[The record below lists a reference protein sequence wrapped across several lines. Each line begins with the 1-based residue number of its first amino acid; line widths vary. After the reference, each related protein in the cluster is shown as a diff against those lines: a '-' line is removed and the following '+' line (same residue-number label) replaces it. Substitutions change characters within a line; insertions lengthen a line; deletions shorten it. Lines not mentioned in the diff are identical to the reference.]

1 MLFHSTRGKDS
12 NKDFASI
19 LMQGLADDG
28 GLFMPDHWPQVDLDE
43 IKSKTSF
50 VDIAKCIVPLFTA
63 SSFSRDETIRILES
77 TWHDFEHQDLIG
89 IKNFHSVSI
98 LELFHGPTAAFKDF
112 GLQLAAAFFNK
123 VLESEN
129 KTAIVLGA
137 TSGDTGSAAIDAC
150 KNYGRIKSF
159 IMLPNGNMSEVQRRQ
174 MSTIKASNVFA
185 LRINGTFDDCQDLV
199 KHAFKKRDFLNNNQ
213 YLLAVNSINWT
224 RIVGQI
230 CYYFYAYNQLHQK
243 TNLNFSIPTGNFGNV
258 FACYS
263 AYKMGLPIKKISVA
277 VNENDILHRFFSDN
291 NYSKQFVHETIS
303 PSMDI
308 SVASN
313 FERLVYDLFLNR
325 DSAKCFKMFDNFPV
339 NPIELDPITWQKKD
353 HLFSSSKVNDLDTK
367 KIIQETHRSFNYIL
381 DPHTAVAAVEAF
393 DKSDENNHYVVL
405 STAHPAKFP
414 KIYEELDIE
423 INSLPFALRDL
434 FKKRSIF
441 IHLMR
446 ITIKLLTLLIVITN
460 FLIYEY
466 SKDT

>member
-1 MLFHSTRGKDS
+1 MLFHSSRGKDPD
-12 NKDFASI
+12 KDFASI

-50 VDIAKCIVPLFTA
+50 VDIAKCIVPLFTS
-63 SSFSRDETIRILES
+63 SSFSRDETINIVES

-89 IKNFHSVSI
+89 IKDFNSVSI

-112 GLQLAAAFFNK
+112 GLQLAAAFFNQ
-123 VLESEN
+123 VLEAEN

-434 FKKRSIF
+434 FKKEEYLHSFDADYNQIANF
-441 IHLMR
+441 INR
-446 ITIKLLTLLIVITN
+446 N
-460 FLIYEY
+460 N
-466 SKDT
+466 

>member
-12 NKDFASI
+12 DKDFASI
-19 LMQGLADDG
+19 LMQGLAKDG
-28 GLFMPDHWPQVDLDE
+28 GLFMPDYWPQIDLDE

-50 VDIAKCIVPLFTA
+50 VEIAKCVVPLFTS
-63 SSFSRDETIRILES
+63 SSFSYDETISIVES

-89 IKNFHSVSI
+89 IREFNSVSI

-150 KNYGRIKSF
+150 KSYERIKSF

-174 MSTIKASNVFA
+174 MSTIKSSNVFA

-199 KHAFKKRDFLNNNQ
+199 KLAFKQRDFLKTDQ

-224 RIVGQI
+224 RIIGQI

-243 TNLNFSIPTGNFGNV
+243 GNLSFSIPTGNFGNV

-263 AYKMGLPIKKISVA
+263 AHKMGLPINKISVA
-277 VNENDILHRFFSDN
+277 VNDNDILHRFFSSND
-291 NYSKQFVHETIS
+291 YSKKLVHETIS

-313 FERLVYDLFLNR
+313 FERLVYDFFLNR
-325 DSAKCFKMFDNFPV
+325 DSSKCAKMFDNFPIK
-339 NPIELDPITWQKKD
+339 PIELDVETWQRKD
-353 HLFSSSKVNDLDTK
+353 SLFSSSKVDDLETTK
-367 KIIQETHRSFNYIL
+367 TIQETYQVNGYIL
-381 DPHTAVAAVEAF
+381 DPHTAVAAVEAIK
-393 DKSDENNHYVVL
+393 KSDSSNHFVVL

-414 KIYEELDIE
+414 KVYEELNIE
-423 INSLPFALRDL
+423 INSLPAALSGL
-434 FKKRSIF
+434 FKKEE
-441 IHLMR
+441 HLHSFDADYNQV
-446 ITIKLLTLLIVITN
+446 TDFIKLN
-460 FLIYEY
+460 N
-466 SKDT
+466 

>member
-12 NKDFASI
+12 DKDFASI
-19 LMQGLADDG
+19 LMQGLAEDG
-28 GLFMPDHWPQVDLDE
+28 GLFMPDYWPQVDLDE

-50 VDIAKCIVPLFTA
+50 VEIAKCVVPLFTS
-63 SSFSRDETIRILES
+63 SSFSYDETISIVES

-89 IKNFHSVSI
+89 IREFNSVSI

-150 KNYGRIKSF
+150 KSYERIKSF

-174 MSTIKASNVFA
+174 MSTIKSSNVFA

-199 KHAFKKRDFLNNNQ
+199 KLAFKQRDFLKTDQ

-224 RIVGQI
+224 RIIGQI

-243 TNLNFSIPTGNFGNV
+243 GNLSFSIPTGNFGNV

-263 AYKMGLPIKKISVA
+263 AHKMGLPINKISVA
-277 VNENDILHRFFSDN
+277 VNDNDILHRFFSSND
-291 NYSKQFVHETIS
+291 YSKKLVHETIS

-313 FERLVYDLFLNR
+313 FERLVYDFFLNR
-325 DSAKCFKMFDNFPV
+325 DSSKCAKMFDNFPIK
-339 NPIELDPITWQKKD
+339 PIELDVETWQRKD
-353 HLFSSSKVNDLDTK
+353 SLFSSSKVDDLETAK
-367 KIIQETHRSFNYIL
+367 TIQEIYQVNGYIL
-381 DPHTAVAAVEAF
+381 DPHTAVAAVEAIK
-393 DKSDENNHYVVL
+393 KSDSSNHFVVL

-414 KIYEELDIE
+414 KVYEELNIE
-423 INSLPFALRDL
+423 INSLPAALSGL
-434 FKKRSIF
+434 FKKEE
-441 IHLMR
+441 HLHSFDADYNQV
-446 ITIKLLTLLIVITN
+446 TDFIKLN
-460 FLIYEY
+460 N
-466 SKDT
+466 

>member
-1 MLFHSTRGKDS
+1 MLFHSTRGKDTD
-12 NKDFASI
+12 KDFASI

-28 GLFMPDHWPQVDLDE
+28 GLFMPDYWPQVDLDE

-50 VDIAKCIVPLFTA
+50 VDIAKCIVPLFTS
-63 SSFSRDETIRILES
+63 SSFSHEETTSMVES

-89 IKNFHSVSI
+89 IKEFNSVSI

-159 IMLPNGNMSEVQRRQ
+159 ILLPNGNMSEVQRRQ

-185 LRINGTFDDCQDLV
+185 LRIDGTFDDCQDLV
-199 KHAFKKRDFLNNNQ
+199 KLAFKKRDFLNNDQ

-224 RIVGQI
+224 RIIGQI
-230 CYYFYAYNQLHQK
+230 CYYFYAFNQLHQK
-243 TNLNFSIPTGNFGNV
+243 SNLNFSIPTGNFGNV

-263 AYKMGLPIKKISVA
+263 AHKMGLPINNISVA

-313 FERLVYDLFLNR
+313 FERLVYDLFLDR
-325 DSAKCFKMFDNFPV
+325 DSARCSKMFDNFPA

-367 KIIQETHRSFNYIL
+367 KIIQETYKLFNYIL

-393 DKSDENNHYVVL
+393 NKSDENNHYVVL

-414 KIYEELDIE
+414 QVYEELDIE

-434 FKKRSIF
+434 FKKEEYLHSFDADYNQIVNF
-441 IHLMR
+441 INR
-446 ITIKLLTLLIVITN
+446 N
-460 FLIYEY
+460 N
-466 SKDT
+466 

>member
-1 MLFHSTRGKDS
+1 MPYHSTRGKDS
-12 NKDFASI
+12 DKDFASI

-28 GLFMPDHWPQVDLDE
+28 GLFMPDQWPQVDLDE

-50 VDIAKCIVPLFTA
+50 VDIAKCIVPLFTS
-63 SSFSRDETIRILES
+63 SSFSRDETISIVES

-89 IKNFHSVSI
+89 IKDFNSVSI

-174 MSTIKASNVFA
+174 MSTIEASNVFA
-185 LRINGTFDDCQDLV
+185 LRIDGTFDDCQDLV
-199 KHAFKKRDFLNNNQ
+199 KLAFKNRDFLNNDQ

-224 RIVGQI
+224 RIIGQI

-243 TNLNFSIPTGNFGNV
+243 SNLNFSIPTGNFGNV

-263 AYKMGLPIKKISVA
+263 AHKMGLPMNKIAVA
-277 VNENDILHRFFSDN
+277 VNENDILHRFFSNN

-313 FERLVYDLFLNR
+313 FERLVYDLFLDR
-325 DSAKCFKMFDNFPV
+325 DSNKCSKMFDNFPA
-339 NPIELDPITWQKKD
+339 NPIELDPVTWQKKD
-353 HLFSSSKVNDLDTK
+353 RLFSSSKVNDLDTK
-367 KIIQETHRSFNYIL
+367 KIIQETHQLFDYIL

-393 DKSDENNHYVVL
+393 NKSDQNNHYVVL

-414 KIYEELDIE
+414 SVYEELNIQ
-423 INSLPFALRDL
+423 IKSLPSALRGL
-434 FKKRSIF
+434 FKKDEFLHSFDADYSQIVSF
-441 IHLMR
+441 IHH
-446 ITIKLLTLLIVITN
+446 N
-460 FLIYEY
+460 N
-466 SKDT
+466 

>member
-12 NKDFASI
+12 DKDFASI
-19 LMQGLADDG
+19 LMQGLAEDG
-28 GLFMPDHWPQVDLDE
+28 GLFMPDYWPQVDLEE
-43 IKSKTSF
+43 IKSSKSF
-50 VDIAKCIVPLFTA
+50 IDIAKCIVPLFTS
-63 SSFSRDETIRILES
+63 SSFSYDETISIVES

-89 IKNFHSVSI
+89 IKEFDSVAI

-112 GLQLAAAFFNK
+112 GLQLAAAFFNQ

-150 KNYGRIKSF
+150 KNYDRIKSF

-174 MSTIKASNVFA
+174 MSTIKAPNVFA

-199 KHAFKKRDFLNNNQ
+199 KLAFKKRDFLNADQ

-224 RIVGQI
+224 RIIGQI

-243 TNLNFSIPTGNFGNV
+243 GNINFSIPTGNFGNV

-263 AYKMGLPIKKISVA
+263 AHKMGLPINKISVA
-277 VNENDILHRFFSDN
+277 VNNNDILHRFFSEND
-291 NYSKQFVHETIS
+291 YSKQFVHETIS

-313 FERLVYDLFLNR
+313 FERLIYDFFLDR
-325 DSAKCFKMFDNFPV
+325 DSSRCAAMFDNFPI
-339 NPIELDPITWQKKD
+339 NPIELDSETWQKKEN
-353 HLFSSSKVNDLDTK
+353 LFSSSKVNDSETK
-367 KIIQETHRSFNYIL
+367 KIIQEIYQSFGYIL
-381 DPHTAVAAVEAF
+381 DPHTAVAAAEALS
-393 DKSDENNHYVVL
+393 KSNQGNPYVVL

-414 KIYEELDIE
+414 KIYEELGIE
-423 INSLPFALRDL
+423 INLLPSALSGLFEKEESLHTFDVDYNQ
-434 FKKRSIF
+434 IINF
-441 IHLMR
+441 INLH
-446 ITIKLLTLLIVITN
+446 N
-460 FLIYEY
+460 
-466 SKDT
+466 

>member
-12 NKDFASI
+12 DKDFASI
-19 LMQGLADDG
+19 LMQGLAEDG
-28 GLFMPDHWPQVDLDE
+28 GLFMPDYWPQVDLEE
-43 IKSKTSF
+43 IKSSKSF
-50 VDIAKCIVPLFTA
+50 IDIAKCIVPLFTS
-63 SSFSRDETIRILES
+63 SSFSYDETISIVES

-89 IKNFHSVSI
+89 IKEFDSVAI

-112 GLQLAAAFFNK
+112 GLQLAAAFFNQ

-150 KNYGRIKSF
+150 KNYDRIKSF

-174 MSTIKASNVFA
+174 MSTIKAPNVFA

-199 KHAFKKRDFLNNNQ
+199 KLAFKKRNFLNADQ

-224 RIVGQI
+224 RIIGQI

-243 TNLNFSIPTGNFGNV
+243 GNINFSIPTGNFGNV

-263 AYKMGLPIKKISVA
+263 AHKMGLPINKISVA
-277 VNENDILHRFFSDN
+277 VNNNDILHRFFSEND
-291 NYSKQFVHETIS
+291 YSKQFVHETIS

-313 FERLVYDLFLNR
+313 FERLIYDFFLDR
-325 DSAKCFKMFDNFPV
+325 DSSRCAAMFDNFPI
-339 NPIELDPITWQKKD
+339 NPIELDSETWQKKEN
-353 HLFSSSKVNDLDTK
+353 LFSSNKVNDSETK
-367 KIIQETHRSFNYIL
+367 KIIQEIYQSFSYIL
-381 DPHTAVAAVEAF
+381 DPHTAVAAAEALS
-393 DKSDENNHYVVL
+393 KSNQGNPYVVL

-414 KIYEELDIE
+414 KIYEELGIE
-423 INSLPFALRDL
+423 INLLPVALSGLFEKEESLHTFDVDYNQ
-434 FKKRSIF
+434 IIDF
-441 IHLMR
+441 INLH
-446 ITIKLLTLLIVITN
+446 N
-460 FLIYEY
+460 
-466 SKDT
+466 

>member
-1 MLFHSTRGKDS
+1 MHFHSTRGKDS
-12 NKDFASI
+12 DKDFASI

-28 GLFMPDHWPQVDLDE
+28 GLFMPDHWPEVDLDE

-50 VDIAKCIVPLFTA
+50 VDIAKCIVPLFTT
-63 SSFSRDETIRILES
+63 SSFTRDETTSIVES
-77 TWHDFEHQDLIG
+77 AWHDFEHKDLIG
-89 IKNFHSVSI
+89 IREFDSVSI

-150 KNYGRIKSF
+150 KSYDRIKSF

-174 MSTIKASNVFA
+174 MSTIKAANVFA

-199 KHAFKKRDFLNNNQ
+199 KLAFKKRDFLKTDQ

-224 RIVGQI
+224 RIIGQI

-243 TNLNFSIPTGNFGNV
+243 GNLSFSIPTGNFGNV

-263 AYKMGLPIKKISVA
+263 AHKMGLPINKISVA
-277 VNENDILHRFFSDN
+277 VNDNDILHRFFSSND
-291 NYSKQFVHETIS
+291 YSKKLVHETIS

-313 FERLVYDLFLNR
+313 FERLVYDFFLNR
-325 DSAKCFKMFDNFPV
+325 DSSKCAKMFDNFPIK
-339 NPIELDPITWQKKD
+339 PIELDVETWQRKD
-353 HLFSSSKVNDLDTK
+353 SLFSSSKVDDLETTK
-367 KIIQETHRSFNYIL
+367 TIQEIYQVNGYIL
-381 DPHTAVAAVEAF
+381 DPHTAVAAVEAIK
-393 DKSDENNHYVVL
+393 KSDSSNHFVVL

-414 KIYEELDIE
+414 KVYEELNIE
-423 INSLPFALRDL
+423 INSLPAALSGL
-434 FKKRSIF
+434 FKKEE
-441 IHLMR
+441 HLHSFDADYNQV
-446 ITIKLLTLLIVITN
+446 TDFIKLN
-460 FLIYEY
+460 N
-466 SKDT
+466 

>member
-1 MLFHSTRGKDS
+1 MLFHSTRGKDP

-28 GLFMPDHWPQVDLDE
+28 GLFMPDYWPQVDLDE

-50 VDIAKCIVPLFTA
+50 VDIAKCIVPLFTS
-63 SSFSRDETIRILES
+63 SSFSHEETTSMVES

-89 IKNFHSVSI
+89 IKEFNSVSI

-159 IMLPNGNMSEVQRRQ
+159 ILLPNGNMSEVQRRQ

-185 LRINGTFDDCQDLV
+185 LRIDGTFDDCQDLV
-199 KHAFKKRDFLNNNQ
+199 KLAFKKRDFLNNDQ

-224 RIVGQI
+224 RIIGQI
-230 CYYFYAYNQLHQK
+230 CYYFYAFNQLHQK
-243 TNLNFSIPTGNFGNV
+243 SNLNFSIPTGNFGNV

-263 AYKMGLPIKKISVA
+263 AHKMGLPINNISVA

-313 FERLVYDLFLNR
+313 FERLVYDLFLDR
-325 DSAKCFKMFDNFPV
+325 DSARCSKMFDNFPA

-367 KIIQETHRSFNYIL
+367 KIIQETYKLFNYIL

-393 DKSDENNHYVVL
+393 NKSDENNHYVVL

-414 KIYEELDIE
+414 QVYEELDIE

-434 FKKRSIF
+434 FKKEEYLHSFDADYNQIVNF
-441 IHLMR
+441 INR
-446 ITIKLLTLLIVITN
+446 N
-460 FLIYEY
+460 N
-466 SKDT
+466 

>member
-1 MLFHSTRGKDS
+1 MLFHSTRGKDPD
-12 NKDFASI
+12 KDFASI
-19 LMQGLADDG
+19 LMQGLAEDG
-28 GLFMPDHWPQVDLDE
+28 GLFMPDYWPQVDLDE

-50 VDIAKCIVPLFTA
+50 VEIAKCVVPLFTS
-63 SSFSRDETIRILES
+63 SSFSYDETISIVES

-89 IKNFHSVSI
+89 IREFNSVSI

-150 KNYGRIKSF
+150 KSYERIKSF

-174 MSTIKASNVFA
+174 MSTIKSSNVFA

-199 KHAFKKRDFLNNNQ
+199 KLAFKQRDFLKTDQ

-224 RIVGQI
+224 RIIGQI

-243 TNLNFSIPTGNFGNV
+243 GNLSFSIPTGNFGNV

-263 AYKMGLPIKKISVA
+263 AHKMGLPINKISVA
-277 VNENDILHRFFSDN
+277 VNDNDILHRFFSSND
-291 NYSKQFVHETIS
+291 YSKKLVHETIS

-313 FERLVYDLFLNR
+313 FERLVYDFFLNR
-325 DSAKCFKMFDNFPV
+325 DSSKCAKMFDNFPIK
-339 NPIELDPITWQKKD
+339 PIELDVETWQRKD
-353 HLFSSSKVNDLDTK
+353 SLFSSSKVDDLETTK
-367 KIIQETHRSFNYIL
+367 TIQEIYQVNGYIL
-381 DPHTAVAAVEAF
+381 DPHTAVAAVEAIK
-393 DKSDENNHYVVL
+393 KSDSSNHFVVL

-414 KIYEELDIE
+414 KVYEELNIE
-423 INSLPFALRDL
+423 INSLPAALSGL
-434 FKKRSIF
+434 FKKEE
-441 IHLMR
+441 HLHSFDADYNQV
-446 ITIKLLTLLIVITN
+446 TDFIKLN
-460 FLIYEY
+460 N
-466 SKDT
+466 

>member
-1 MLFHSTRGKDS
+1 MLFHSSRGKDPD
-12 NKDFASI
+12 KDFASI

-50 VDIAKCIVPLFTA
+50 VDIAKCIVPLFTS
-63 SSFSRDETIRILES
+63 SSFSRDETISIVES

-89 IKNFHSVSI
+89 IKDFNSVSI

-123 VLESEN
+123 VLEAEN

-199 KHAFKKRDFLNNNQ
+199 KLAFKKRDFLNNDQ

-224 RIVGQI
+224 RIIGQI

-243 TNLNFSIPTGNFGNV
+243 SNLNFSIPTGNFGNV

-263 AYKMGLPIKKISVA
+263 AHKMGLPINKISVA

-313 FERLVYDLFLNR
+313 FERLVYDLFLDR
-325 DSAKCFKMFDNFPV
+325 DSNKCSKMFDNFPA
-339 NPIELDPITWQKKD
+339 NPIELDPATWQKKD
-353 HLFSSSKVNDLDTK
+353 RLFSSSKVNDLDTK
-367 KIIQETHRSFNYIL
+367 KIIQETHQLFDYIL
-381 DPHTAVAAVEAF
+381 DPHTAVAAIEAF
-393 DKSDENNHYVVL
+393 NKSDENNHYVVL

-414 KIYEELDIE
+414 KVYEELNIQ
-423 INSLPFALRDL
+423 IKSLPFALKGL
-434 FKKRSIF
+434 FKKEEFLHSFDADYNQIVSF
-441 IHLMR
+441 INH
-446 ITIKLLTLLIVITN
+446 N
-460 FLIYEY
+460 N
-466 SKDT
+466 

>member
-1 MLFHSTRGKDS
+1 MHFHSTRGKDS
-12 NKDFASI
+12 DKDFASI

-28 GLFMPDHWPQVDLDE
+28 GLFMPDHWPEVDLDE

-50 VDIAKCIVPLFTA
+50 VDIAKCIVPLFTT
-63 SSFSRDETIRILES
+63 SSFTHDEATSIVES
-77 TWHDFEHQDLIG
+77 AWHDFEHKDLIG
-89 IKNFHSVSI
+89 IREFDSVSI

-150 KNYGRIKSF
+150 KSYDRIKSF

-174 MSTIKASNVFA
+174 MSTIKAANVFA

-199 KHAFKKRDFLNNNQ
+199 KLAFKKRDFLKTDQ

-224 RIVGQI
+224 RIIGQI
-230 CYYFYAYNQLHQK
+230 CYYFYAYNQLYK
-243 TNLNFSIPTGNFGNV
+243 KENLNFSIPTGNFGNV

-263 AYKMGLPIKKISVA
+263 AHKMGLPINKISVA
-277 VNENDILHRFFSDN
+277 VNNNDILHRFFSSND
-291 NYSKQFVHETIS
+291 YSKQLVHETIS

-313 FERLVYDLFLNR
+313 FERLVYDFFLNR
-325 DSAKCFKMFDNFPV
+325 DSSKCAKMFDNFPIK
-339 NPIELDPITWQKKD
+339 PIELDLETWQRKD
-353 HLFSSSKVNDLDTK
+353 SLFSSSKVDDLETTK
-367 KIIQETHRSFNYIL
+367 TIQEIYQSNGYIL
-381 DPHTAVAAVEAF
+381 DPHTAVAAVEAIK
-393 DKSDENNHYVVL
+393 KSDSSNHFVVL

-414 KIYEELDIE
+414 KVYEELNIE
-423 INSLPFALRDL
+423 INSLPAALSGL
-434 FKKRSIF
+434 FKKEE
-441 IHLMR
+441 HLHSFDADYNQV
-446 ITIKLLTLLIVITN
+446 TDFIKLN
-460 FLIYEY
+460 N
-466 SKDT
+466 

>member
-1 MLFHSTRGKDS
+1 MLFHSTRGKDTD
-12 NKDFASI
+12 KDFASI

-28 GLFMPDHWPQVDLDE
+28 GLFMPDYWPQVDLDE

-50 VDIAKCIVPLFTA
+50 VDIAKCIVPLFTS
-63 SSFSRDETIRILES
+63 SSFSHEETTSMVES

-89 IKNFHSVSI
+89 IKEFNSVSI

-159 IMLPNGNMSEVQRRQ
+159 ILLPNGNMSEVQRRQ

-185 LRINGTFDDCQDLV
+185 LRIDGTFDDCQDLV
-199 KHAFKKRDFLNNNQ
+199 KLAFKKRDFLNNDQ

-224 RIVGQI
+224 RIIGQI
-230 CYYFYAYNQLHQK
+230 CYYFYAFNQLHQK
-243 TNLNFSIPTGNFGNV
+243 SNLNFSIPTGNFGNV

-263 AYKMGLPIKKISVA
+263 AHKMGLPINNISVA

-313 FERLVYDLFLNR
+313 FERLVYDLFLDR
-325 DSAKCFKMFDNFPV
+325 DSARCSKMFDNFPT
-339 NPIELDPITWQKKD
+339 NPIELDSITWQKKD

-367 KIIQETHRSFNYIL
+367 KIIQETYKLFNYIL

-393 DKSDENNHYVVL
+393 NKSNENNHYVVL

-414 KIYEELDIE
+414 QVYEELDIE

-434 FKKRSIF
+434 FKKEEYLHSFDADYNQIVNF
-441 IHLMR
+441 INR
-446 ITIKLLTLLIVITN
+446 N
-460 FLIYEY
+460 N
-466 SKDT
+466 

>member
-1 MLFHSTRGKDS
+1 MLFHSSRGKDPD
-12 NKDFASI
+12 KDFASI

-50 VDIAKCIVPLFTA
+50 VDIAKCIVPLFTS
-63 SSFSRDETIRILES
+63 SSFSRDETISIVES

-89 IKNFHSVSI
+89 IKDFNSVSI

-112 GLQLAAAFFNK
+112 GLQLAAAFFNQ
-123 VLESEN
+123 VLEAEN

-199 KHAFKKRDFLNNNQ
+199 KLAFKKRDFLNNDQ

-224 RIVGQI
+224 RIIGQI

-243 TNLNFSIPTGNFGNV
+243 SNLNFSIPTGNFGNV

-263 AYKMGLPIKKISVA
+263 AHKMGLPINKISVA

-313 FERLVYDLFLNR
+313 FERLVYDLFLDR
-325 DSAKCFKMFDNFPV
+325 DSNKCSKMFDNFPA
-339 NPIELDPITWQKKD
+339 NPIELDPATWQKKD
-353 HLFSSSKVNDLDTK
+353 RLFSSSKVNDLDTK
-367 KIIQETHRSFNYIL
+367 KIIQETHQLFDYIL

-393 DKSDENNHYVVL
+393 NKSDKNNHYVVL

-414 KIYEELDIE
+414 KVYEELNIQ
-423 INSLPFALRDL
+423 IKSLPFALRGL
-434 FKKRSIF
+434 FKKEEFLHSFDVDYNQIVSF
-441 IHLMR
+441 INH
-446 ITIKLLTLLIVITN
+446 N
-460 FLIYEY
+460 N
-466 SKDT
+466 

>member
-12 NKDFASI
+12 DKDFASI

-28 GLFMPDHWPQVDLDE
+28 GLFMPDHWPEVDLDE

-50 VDIAKCIVPLFTA
+50 VDIAKCIVPLFTT
-63 SSFSRDETIRILES
+63 SSFTHDETTSIVES
-77 TWHDFEHQDLIG
+77 AWHDFEHKDLIG
-89 IKNFHSVSI
+89 IREFDSVSI

-150 KNYGRIKSF
+150 KSYDRIKSF

-174 MSTIKASNVFA
+174 MSTIKAANVFT

-199 KHAFKKRDFLNNNQ
+199 KLAFKKRDFLKTNQ

-230 CYYFYAYNQLHQK
+230 CYYFYAYNQLYK
-243 TNLNFSIPTGNFGNV
+243 KENLNFSIPTGNFGNV

-263 AYKMGLPIKKISVA
+263 AHKMGLPINKISVA
-277 VNENDILHRFFSDN
+277 VNNNDILHRFFSSND
-291 NYSKQFVHETIS
+291 YSKQLVHETIS

-313 FERLVYDLFLNR
+313 FERLVYDFFLNR
-325 DSAKCFKMFDNFPV
+325 DSSKCAKMFDNFPIK
-339 NPIELDPITWQKKD
+339 PIELDVETWQRKD
-353 HLFSSSKVNDLDTK
+353 SLFSSSKVDDLETTK
-367 KIIQETHRSFNYIL
+367 TIQEIYQSNGYIL
-381 DPHTAVAAVEAF
+381 DPHTAVAAVEAIK
-393 DKSDENNHYVVL
+393 KSDSSNHFVVL

-414 KIYEELDIE
+414 KVYEELNIE
-423 INSLPFALRDL
+423 INSLPAALSGL
-434 FKKRSIF
+434 FKKEE
-441 IHLMR
+441 HLHSFDADYNQV
-446 ITIKLLTLLIVITN
+446 TDSIKLN
-460 FLIYEY
+460 N
-466 SKDT
+466 

>member
-12 NKDFASI
+12 DKDFASI

-28 GLFMPDHWPQVDLDE
+28 GLFMPDHWPEVDLDE

-50 VDIAKCIVPLFTA
+50 VDIAKCIVPLFTT
-63 SSFSRDETIRILES
+63 SSFTHDEATSIVES
-77 TWHDFEHQDLIG
+77 AWHDFEHKDLIG
-89 IKNFHSVSI
+89 IREFDSVSI

-150 KNYGRIKSF
+150 KSYDRIKSF

-174 MSTIKASNVFA
+174 MSTIKAANVFA

-199 KHAFKKRDFLNNNQ
+199 KLAFKRRDFLKTDQ

-224 RIVGQI
+224 RIIGQI
-230 CYYFYAYNQLHQK
+230 CYYFYAYNQLHK
-243 TNLNFSIPTGNFGNV
+243 KENLNFSIPTGNFGNV

-263 AYKMGLPIKKISVA
+263 AHKMGLPINKISVA
-277 VNENDILHRFFSDN
+277 VNNNDILHRFFSSND
-291 NYSKQFVHETIS
+291 YSKQLVHETIS

-313 FERLVYDLFLNR
+313 FERLVYDFFLNR
-325 DSAKCFKMFDNFPV
+325 DSSKCAKMFDNFPIK
-339 NPIELDPITWQKKD
+339 PIELDVETWQRKD
-353 HLFSSSKVNDLDTK
+353 SLFSSSKVDDLETTK
-367 KIIQETHRSFNYIL
+367 TIQEIYQSSGYIL
-381 DPHTAVAAVEAF
+381 DPHTAVAAVEAIK
-393 DKSDENNHYVVL
+393 KSDSSNHFVVL

-414 KIYEELDIE
+414 KVYEELNIE
-423 INSLPFALRDL
+423 INSLPAALSGL
-434 FKKRSIF
+434 FKKEE
-441 IHLMR
+441 HLHSFDADYNQV
-446 ITIKLLTLLIVITN
+446 TDFIKLN
-460 FLIYEY
+460 N
-466 SKDT
+466 

>member
-12 NKDFASI
+12 DKDFVSI
-19 LMQGLADDG
+19 LMQGLAEDG
-28 GLFMPDHWPQVDLDE
+28 GLFMPDYWPQVDLEE
-43 IKSKTSF
+43 IKSSKSF
-50 VDIAKCIVPLFTA
+50 IDIAKCIVPLFTS
-63 SSFSRDETIRILES
+63 SSFSYDETISIVES

-89 IKNFHSVSI
+89 IKEFDSVAI

-112 GLQLAAAFFNK
+112 GLQLAAAFFNQ

-150 KNYGRIKSF
+150 KNYDRIKSF

-174 MSTIKASNVFA
+174 MSTIKAPNVFA

-199 KHAFKKRDFLNNNQ
+199 KLAFKKRDFLNADQ

-224 RIVGQI
+224 RIIGQI

-243 TNLNFSIPTGNFGNV
+243 GDINFSIPTGNFGNV

-263 AYKMGLPIKKISVA
+263 AHKMGLPINKISVA
-277 VNENDILHRFFSDN
+277 VNNNDILHRFFSEND
-291 NYSKQFVHETIS
+291 YSKQFVHETIS

-313 FERLVYDLFLNR
+313 FERLIYDFFLDR
-325 DSAKCFKMFDNFPV
+325 DSSRCAAMFDNFPI
-339 NPIELDPITWQKKD
+339 NPIELDSETWQKKEN
-353 HLFSSSKVNDLDTK
+353 LFSSSKVNDSETK
-367 KIIQETHRSFNYIL
+367 KIIQEIYQSFGYIL
-381 DPHTAVAAVEAF
+381 DPHTAVAAAEALS
-393 DKSDENNHYVVL
+393 KSNQGNPYVVL

-414 KIYEELDIE
+414 KIYEELGIE
-423 INSLPFALRDL
+423 INLLPSALSGLFEKEESLHTFDVDYNQ
-434 FKKRSIF
+434 IINF
-441 IHLMR
+441 I
-446 ITIKLLTLLIVITN
+446 N
-460 FLIYEY
+460 FHN
-466 SKDT
+466 

>member
-50 VDIAKCIVPLFTA
+50 VDIAKCIVPLFTS

-325 DSAKCFKMFDNFPV
+325 DSAKCFKMFDNFPA

-434 FKKRSIF
+434 FKKEEYLHSFDADYNQIANF
-441 IHLMR
+441 INR
-446 ITIKLLTLLIVITN
+446 N
-460 FLIYEY
+460 N
-466 SKDT
+466 